1 MERPREWESDSRRF
15 EADSSRWTAHARTMS
30 ARLILADDHLI
41 VREGLKSLVSS
52 LPGLE
57 VVGEA
62 GHGRKALEL
71 VERLRPHLVIMDVG
85 MPELNGIEATRL
97 ICAMDP
103 SVRVIGLSMHADPRY
118 VSNMLH
124 VGARGY
130 LLKQSA
136 FEELA
141 EAIKVVLC
149 GRIYLSPAVQGE
161 VAEARGG
168 PLATQASKVLGT
180 LTGREREILQLVA
193 EGASGKEMSTRLGIS
208 LKTVDTHRQH
218 LMEKLGIRSVAQLTK
233 YAIREGL
240 TQLED

>member
-1 MERPREWESDSRRF
+1 
-15 EADSSRWTAHARTMS
+15 MS

-41 VREGLKSLVSS
+41 VREGLKCLVSS
-52 LPGLE
+52 LPNLE

-62 GHGRKALEL
+62 GDGRKTLEL
-71 VERLRPHLVIMDVG
+71 VRRLRPQLVIMDVG

-103 SVRVIGLSMHADPRY
+103 SVKVIGLSMHADARY
-118 VSNMLH
+118 VTNMLQA
-124 VGARGY
+124 GAQGY

-141 EAIKVVLC
+141 QAITVVLS

-161 VAEARGG
+161 MEEPRIGQ
-168 PLATQASKVLGT
+168 LSTQALTMMGT

-193 EGASGKEMSTRLGIS
+193 EGASGKEISTRLGIS

-218 LMEKLGIRSVAQLTK
+218 LMEKLGIHSVALLTK

-240 TQLED
+240 TQLDA